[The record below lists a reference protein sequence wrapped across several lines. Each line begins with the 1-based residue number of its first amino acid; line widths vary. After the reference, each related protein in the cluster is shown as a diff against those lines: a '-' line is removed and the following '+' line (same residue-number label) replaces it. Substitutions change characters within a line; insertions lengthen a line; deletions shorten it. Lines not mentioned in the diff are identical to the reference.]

1 MTAKK
6 TPHCVRVTVLLSLCR
21 ATVRYCSASA
31 RLHLSASTDR
41 TGHLTSPR
49 RRRSLHASSP
59 TFSHF
64 PRRTDGDAAAGAAC
78 VFQASPRLASPAPC
92 PPHYLPLIKKSS
104 KLSYRLSPTLA
115 MRRDGKNLS
124 RGTNRARK
132 LTHSIEKVLLG
143 KKKWREEGDGRAHQ
157 PATAAGSPDSIGIP
171 SPPLHCT
178 ATDSSRAR
186 LALVSPNL
194 TSPGFSDRSDSS
206 SVVADK

>member
-132 LTHSIEKVLLG
+132 LAHSIEKVLLG
-143 KKKWREEGDGRAHQ
+143 KKNGVRRE
-157 PATAAGSPDSIGIP
+157 TAARTNRRQPPAHPTRSGSL
-171 SPPLHCT
+171 PLHCT
-178 ATDSSRAR
+178 ALPMTALAR
-186 LALVSPNL
+186 
-194 TSPGFSDRSDSS
+194 G
-206 SVVADK
+206 